1 MSLLNWAKNQFIEII
16 EWQDDSRDT
25 LSWKFPVA
33 KNEIK
38 QGAQLTVREGQQAVF
53 LNEGTIADV
62 FGPGRH
68 VLTTK
73 NLPVLATLK
82 GWKYGFESPFK
93 ADVVFIATRRFADLK
108 WGTQNPVMLRD
119 ADFGVLRLR
128 GFGTYALRVVDP
140 KVFVAQLGN
149 TTGQV
154 LVGDVQD
161 HLRNKLV
168 ARFTDTLG
176 ESKVAALDLA
186 ARYDE
191 LSTDLEAR
199 LNIELSAQGMGI
211 TDLHIENISLPPE
224 VEKALDARSKMNVLG
239 DLNKYTQLQVAESMP
254 TAAANTGL
262 GGAGVGMGFGAGV
275 GAVMGQQI
283 AQAVQPGA
291 AAPRDAFAAPPAGSA
306 ASTSPVSTPPTGMP
320 GVRPKFCSDCGVALA
335 PTGKFCASCGHP
347 VG

>member
-25 LSWKFPVA
+25 LSWKFPVYR
-33 KNEIK
+33 NEIK
-38 QGAQLTVREGQQAVF
+38 YGAQLTVREGQQAVF
-53 LNEGTIADV
+53 LNEGTVADV

-68 VLTTK
+68 ELTTK
-73 NLPVLATLK
+73 NLPVLASLK
-82 GWKYGFESPFK
+82 GWKFGFESPFK
-93 ADVVFIATRRFADLK
+93 ADVIFIATKRFTDLK

-128 GFGTYALRVVDP
+128 AFGTYALRVVDG
-140 KVFVAQLGN
+140 KVFVGQLGS
-149 TTGQV
+149 TSGQV
-154 LVGDVQD
+154 LVGDVQE

-191 LSTDLEAR
+191 LSEDLQQR
-199 LNIELSAQGMGI
+199 LNTELAAQGMGI

-254 TAAANTGL
+254 TAAANPGL
-262 GGAGVGMGFGAGV
+262 AGAGVGLGFGAGV

-283 AQAVQPGA
+283 AQAVQPQV
-291 AAPRDAFAAPPAGSA
+291 APRDGFSGAASVPPAAPAAA
-306 ASTSPVSTPPTGMP
+306 ASTGAA
-320 GVRPKFCSDCGVALA
+320 RPKFCAECGVPLA
-335 PTGKFCASCGHP
+335 PTGKFCSGCGHP
-347 VG
+347 IG

>member
-25 LSWKFPVA
+25 LSWKFPGYR
-33 KNEIK
+33 NEIK
-38 QGAQLTVREGQQAVF
+38 YGAQLTVREGQQAVF
-53 LNEGTIADV
+53 LNEGAVADV

-68 VLTTK
+68 ELVTK

-82 GWKYGFESPFK
+82 GWKFGFESPFK
-93 ADVVFIATRRFADLK
+93 ADIIFISSRRFTDLK
-108 WGTQNPVMLRD
+108 WGTQNPVMMRD

-128 GFGTYALRVVDP
+128 AFGTYALRVIEP
-140 KVFVAQLGN
+140 KAFVVELGN

-154 LVGDVQD
+154 MVGDVQE

-191 LSTDLEAR
+191 LGNDLERR
-199 LNIELSAQGMGI
+199 LNAELAVQGMAI
-211 TDLHIENISLPPE
+211 TDLHVENISLPPE

-254 TAAANTGL
+254 VAAANQGL
-262 GGAGVGMGFGAGV
+262 GGAGVGLGFGAGV
-275 GAVMGQQI
+275 GAAMGQQV
-283 AQAVQPGA
+283 ASALQPQAP
-291 AAPRDAFAAPPAGSA
+291 APRDAFAAPAATPGASPA
-306 ASTSPVSTPPTGMP
+306 ASVGAAQAN
-320 GVRPKFCSDCGVALA
+320 RPKFCAECGVALA
-335 PTGKFCASCGHP
+335 PTGKFCAACGHAI
-347 VG
+347 G

>member
-25 LSWKFPVA
+25 LSWKSPVYR
-33 KNEIK
+33 NEIK
-38 QGAQLTVREGQQAVF
+38 YGAQLTVREGQQAVF
-53 LNEGTIADV
+53 LNEGAVADV

-68 VLTTK
+68 ELTTK
-73 NLPVLATLK
+73 NLPVLASLK
-82 GWKYGFESPFK
+82 GWKFGFESPFK
-93 ADVVFIATRRFADLK
+93 ADVVFISMRRFTDLK

-191 LSTDLEAR
+191 LSTDLELR
-199 LNIELSAQGMGI
+199 LNAELAPQGMGI

-224 VEKALDARSKMNVLG
+224 VEQALDARSKMNVLG
-239 DLNKYTQLQVAESMP
+239 DLNKYTQLQVAESMS
-254 TAAANTGL
+254 TAAANPGL
-262 GGAGVGMGFGAGV
+262 GGAGIGLGFGAGV

-283 AQAVQPGA
+283 AQAVQPAAAVRDQFSPPAPTAGA
-291 AAPRDAFAAPPAGSA
+291 AAGNAGS
-306 ASTSPVSTPPTGMP
+306 
-320 GVRPKFCSDCGVALA
+320 RPKFCPECGTSLA
-335 PTGKFCASCGHP
+335 PSGKFCSACGHL
-347 VG
+347 VS

>member
-25 LSWKFPVA
+25 LSWKSPVYR
-33 KNEIK
+33 NEIK
-38 QGAQLTVREGQQAVF
+38 YGAQLTVREGQQAVF
-53 LNEGTIADV
+53 LNEGAVADV

-68 VLTTK
+68 ELTTK

-82 GWKYGFESPFK
+82 GWKFGFESPFK
-93 ADVVFIATRRFADLK
+93 ADVVFISTRRFTDLK

-191 LSTDLEAR
+191 LSNDLERR
-199 LNIELSAQGMGI
+199 LNIELALQGMGI

-224 VEKALDARSKMNVLG
+224 VEQALDARSKMNVLG

-254 TAAANTGL
+254 TAAANPGL
-262 GGAGVGMGFGAGV
+262 GGAGVGLGFGAGV

-283 AQAVQPGA
+283 AQAVQPAAAVRDQFSAPAPAVTAPAAGA
-291 AAPRDAFAAPPAGSA
+291 ASSSAG
-306 ASTSPVSTPPTGMP
+306 P
-320 GVRPKFCSDCGVALA
+320 RPKFCAECGISLA
-335 PTGKFCASCGHP
+335 PSGKFCSACGHLI
-347 VG
+347 G